1 MNIRLHYIVSV
12 FLAAGLAT
20 HWYFVPSRTP
30 PQRSA
35 PSEVPALPTQ
45 TGGDWPDSFADGTPD
60 FLRLDSPED
69 QDSFRR
75 WFSLIAEFQSLR
87 PAAGIPREINDCA
100 ALIRYSYRNALRRHD
115 ANWVRETGIVPPAA
129 LASVEKYDDYPFT
142 PLGAGLFRVQP
153 GSFVS
158 VDLKNGAFSEFADA
172 ETLKNRNTYFVSRD
186 VQSARPGDLLFFR
199 QSEQDSP
206 FHSMIFIGRSEW
218 NSASGLEP
226 ADDLVVYHT
235 GPNGN
240 SPGEMR
246 RLRMADLLRFPSPR
260 WRPLPGNSN
269 FLGVFRWNIL
279 RGTS

>member
-1 MNIRLHYIVSV
+1 MRLYLLFLI
-12 FLAAGLAT
+12 FLAAGVAA
-20 HWYFVPSRTP
+20 HSHFAGSRTALP
-30 PQRSA
+30 LPALAKVDATLA
-35 PSEVPALPTQ
+35 PSPAHEWQ
-45 TGGDWPDSFADGTPD
+45 DRFADGTPD

-75 WFSLIAEFQSLR
+75 SFSLIAEFQSLR

-115 ANWVRETGIVPPAA
+115 ATWVRETGIVPPAA
-129 LASVEKYDDYPFT
+129 LASVEKYNYPYT
-142 PLGAGLFRVQP
+142 PLAAGLFRVQP
-153 GSFVS
+153 GFFVS

-172 ETLKNRNTYFVSRD
+172 ETLKNRNTYFVSRE
-186 VQSARPGDLLFFR
+186 VQSARPGDILFFR

-235 GPNGN
+235 GPIGD

-246 RLRMADLLRFPSPR
+246 RLRLADLLRFPSPR